1 MRNFIDIVEA
11 AFAEAYDSLNQ
22 FGTGAL
28 ARRTDP
34 NETID
39 FKIFADHE
47 DLNGV
52 EEVLGRFP
60 SVTHTLRDP
69 SKLFAKYTFLCRG
82 KRHDAEAISR
92 SVKMARLRGSV
103 TRID

>member
-11 AFAEAYDSLNQ
+11 AFAEAFDSLNQ
-22 FGTGAL
+22 FGSGAL
-28 ARRTDP
+28 ARNTDP
-34 NETID
+34 NEVID

-52 EEVLGRFP
+52 EGVLGRFP
-60 SVTHTLRDP
+60 TVTYSLRDP
-69 SKLFAKYTFLCRG
+69 SKLFAKYTFLCQG
-82 KRHDAEAISR
+82 KRQEAEAISR
-92 SVKMARLRGSV
+92 GVKMARLRGAV